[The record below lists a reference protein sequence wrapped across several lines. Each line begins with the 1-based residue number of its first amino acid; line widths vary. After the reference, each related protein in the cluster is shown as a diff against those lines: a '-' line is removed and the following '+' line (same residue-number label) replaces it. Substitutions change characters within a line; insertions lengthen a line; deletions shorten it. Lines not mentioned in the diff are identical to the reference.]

1 MRGIREEEV
10 FMRARCARRASQVFH
25 TNIFLFKQL
34 FLVFWNAVPVF
45 PCCRGSDLCIPR
57 VSRHS
62 GHYTGHR
69 TPPARPARGC
79 SHLPTLAQARNKRLS
94 TDAQHS
100 DLKTFWVFL
109 YSLLSLKLWTIKS
122 VPQFGKKNLSL
133 CSRRKVASCE
143 GWGDLMAVLDSVSVS
158 GHHHRDTE
166 TVSALVDSV
175 DSVTR
180 GRWWREE
187 ESRKNSAVV
196 CFTVLWRQSVY
207 GCSKRQHQR
216 PAQPGLMIIE
226 ELGEAP
232 LCS

>member
-122 VPQFGKKNLSL
+122 VPQFVEKEFVTLRQKASGKLWGLRVEVTSWR
-133 CSRRKVASCE
+133 CS
-143 GWGDLMAVLDSVSVS
+143 LDS
-158 GHHHRDTE
+158 
-166 TVSALVDSV
+166 
-175 DSVTR
+175 
-180 GRWWREE
+180 
-187 ESRKNSAVV
+187 ES
-196 CFTVLWRQSVY
+196 QS
-207 GCSKRQHQR
+207 
-216 PAQPGLMIIE
+216 
-226 ELGEAP
+226 
-232 LCS
+232 

>member
-1 MRGIREEEV
+1 MKDHNSSPAASWPRRTATPGGCLTSDLTSVRVYEEACHDICLGYWQSWNINLWISKSNGSSTQNTLWSGGMWKMRGIREEEV

-109 YSLLSLKLWTIKS
+109 Y
-122 VPQFGKKNLSL
+122 QG
-133 CSRRKVASCE
+133 
-143 GWGDLMAVLDSVSVS
+143 
-158 GHHHRDTE
+158 
-166 TVSALVDSV
+166 
-175 DSVTR
+175 
-180 GRWWREE
+180 
-187 ESRKNSAVV
+187 
-196 CFTVLWRQSVY
+196 
-207 GCSKRQHQR
+207 
-216 PAQPGLMIIE
+216 
-226 ELGEAP
+226 
-232 LCS
+232 